1 MRKIV
6 VNVEDKAYIK
16 IKAIADIM
24 GISTGALMSQI
35 IMTNDFYKS
44 LDSMYKL
51 MLETI
56 NQESSEGGE
65 SNA

>member
-35 IMTNDFYKS
+35 IMTNDFYNS
-44 LDSMYKL
+44 LDAMYKL
-51 MLETI
+51 MLESIDKT
-56 NQESSEGGE
+56 SSEGGE